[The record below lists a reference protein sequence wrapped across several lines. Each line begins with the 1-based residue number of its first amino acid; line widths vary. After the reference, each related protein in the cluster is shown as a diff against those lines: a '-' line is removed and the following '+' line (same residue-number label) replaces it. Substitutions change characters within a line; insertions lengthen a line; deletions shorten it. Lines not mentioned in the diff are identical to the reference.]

1 MKSETVF
8 INCLPEDRAL
18 AERVK
23 SRLAEAGISAY
34 LPDEAATLSDLTVV
48 LQKLESVRN
57 EDGILLVLLSQ
68 KSAQDHLVI
77 SNTQY
82 FCEITGRKR
91 VLVICKLDDISGNNA
106 ISLYYPRSSMVN
118 LSRNLETGIRKTVIS
133 VKRLLGIE
141 VPKIE
146 IPRRLNRRVV
156 TGWAT
161 GIAILAFLVGIA
173 SFFYTQYTEQQRLL
187 RAAEAAAQAPV
198 VINIPFT
205 DESID
210 QGLVVD
216 RRALPVYQATDQP
229 DQAALFHYEPA
240 AIHKR
245 ITFDDPEFENS
256 LDYSVIGEQNESIRE
271 GDLRSISQQ
280 DGVLH
285 LAARAAAQ
293 GEENV
298 YAPVNH
304 LFSLEDTTYIGIR
317 FRLGDYQ
324 GWSDA
329 QQHTEGYIGTD
340 SFPLAEG
347 RLKHTKLS
355 LNGQSA
361 FLGTAWHTLEGVVP
375 ANRRQLQV
383 YLDGKLFAQVNELPQ
398 PYLMN
403 RLVIT
408 YVVRYA
414 TDWVNLYVD
423 EIVFGGEV
431 PLKFASEAEEA
442 KYHYSLETPEYL
454 NDFQDA
460 SINQFIVEGDG
471 FQKVEEGSLRI
482 DFPKG
487 NMQMIS
493 GFEIPTQSMDQVNY
507 YAARYR
513 VVQTPQMYWNYDGF
527 FQMGLESPQFPQ
539 QFGLNIQAGLD
550 LARYSGSAGERQYFE
565 AVGSEQNFQMEG
577 WHTME
582 WVMFP
587 AEEGDSAYLLQY
599 WFDQRLIGEQLI
611 NNPDG
616 IDYVSAPLK
625 IKYSVSSGDASF
637 GSISVEIAEL
647 VSGYLPLSEIDR

>member
-229 DQAALFHYEPA
+229 D
-240 AIHKR
+240 
-245 ITFDDPEFENS
+245 
-256 LDYSVIGEQNESIRE
+256 
-271 GDLRSISQQ
+271 
-280 DGVLH
+280 
-285 LAARAAAQ
+285 
-293 GEENV
+293 
-298 YAPVNH
+298 
-304 LFSLEDTTYIGIR
+304 
-317 FRLGDYQ
+317 
-324 GWSDA
+324 
-329 QQHTEGYIGTD
+329 
-340 SFPLAEG
+340 
-347 RLKHTKLS
+347 
-355 LNGQSA
+355 
-361 FLGTAWHTLEGVVP
+361 
-375 ANRRQLQV
+375 
-383 YLDGKLFAQVNELPQ
+383 
-398 PYLMN
+398 
-403 RLVIT
+403 
-408 YVVRYA
+408 
-414 TDWVNLYVD
+414 
-423 EIVFGGEV
+423 
-431 PLKFASEAEEA
+431 
-442 KYHYSLETPEYL
+442 
-454 NDFQDA
+454 
-460 SINQFIVEGDG
+460 
-471 FQKVEEGSLRI
+471 
-482 DFPKG
+482 
-487 NMQMIS
+487 
-493 GFEIPTQSMDQVNY
+493 
-507 YAARYR
+507 
-513 VVQTPQMYWNYDGF
+513 
-527 FQMGLESPQFPQ
+527 
-539 QFGLNIQAGLD
+539 
-550 LARYSGSAGERQYFE
+550 
-565 AVGSEQNFQMEG
+565 
-577 WHTME
+577 
-582 WVMFP
+582 
-587 AEEGDSAYLLQY
+587 
-599 WFDQRLIGEQLI
+599 
-611 NNPDG
+611 
-616 IDYVSAPLK
+616 
-625 IKYSVSSGDASF
+625 
-637 GSISVEIAEL
+637 
-647 VSGYLPLSEIDR
+647 